1 MQQIVITKSKRRLE
15 LFEDGR
21 LVKGYRVVLGS
32 CPVGD
37 KTAEGDGKT
46 PEGEYRIFV
55 KNDKSKYFLSLGISY
70 PARKDAEKAMENG
83 AISDEEFALINEACA
98 ELGRPPQKTALG
110 GEIYIHGGGTEG
122 DWTEG
127 CIALDNAD
135 MQELFDRISVSAVV
149 KIVP

>member
-1 MQQIVITKSKRRLE
+1 MQQIIITKSERKLE
-15 LFEDGR
+15 LFEDGL
-21 LVKGYRVVLGS
+21 LVSSYNVVLGS
-32 CPVGD
+32 CPVGH

-70 PARKDAEKAMENG
+70 PAKKDADKAIES
-83 AISDEEFALINEACA
+83 ALISDEEFGLIKDAFSD
-98 ELGRPPQKTALG
+98 LGRPPQKTALG
-110 GEIYIHGGGTEG
+110 GEIYIHGGGTDG

-135 MQELFDRISVSAVV
+135 MRELFDLVAVSATVT
-149 KIVP
+149 ILP